1 MKCPFVVAVYFVCF
15 LVLLP
20 PSKLPAASDDF
31 LQRILLEQLEH
42 YPASLLT
49 IEEHGVGLITIGVTI
64 DDVYRE
70 NGFQPLWVSGKGPGK
85 QATVLLAVLKTADTE
100 GFNPEDYLLSPIEQY
115 WTANDAVSLARLD
128 ILLTLALGGYVADAQ
143 EGRINPCE
151 IDPKLFACARD
162 ANIDLVQLVEQALA
176 SPDLRRFLE
185 LQVPANER
193 YQGLRKA
200 LAHYRAV
207 AARGGWE
214 PIPEGK
220 TLRPAM
226 HDERV
231 PAIRKRLTITEDLKS
246 DELSSEIYDEKLR
259 EAVAHFQTRHGL
271 DVDGVLGKATRK
283 AMNIPVEALIRRT
296 VINMER
302 WRWLSHDL
310 GETRVEVNIAGFVLG
325 VFKRDSPELAMP
337 VIVGKLHHETPVF
350 SDMITYLEFN
360 PYWNIPP
367 SIAENEMLPELE
379 KDPHYL
385 AERTIRVFSSWEA
398 DAAELDSTSI
408 DWHELGDDIVRYKL
422 RQDPGPSNALGTVK
436 FVFPNKYNVYLH
448 DTPSHNLFGRS
459 QRAFSHGC
467 IRVSRPI
474 ELASY
479 LLGGEEKGWG
489 IDRIKEI
496 IASRERTVV
505 RLEEPVPVHI
515 AYRTVWLD
523 ADGSVHFREDVYGR
537 DKLLEEALF

>member
-1 MKCPFVVAVYFVCF
+1 
-15 LVLLP
+15 
-20 PSKLPAASDDF
+20 
-31 LQRILLEQLEH
+31 
-42 YPASLLT
+42 
-49 IEEHGVGLITIGVTI
+49 
-64 DDVYRE
+64 
-70 NGFQPLWVSGKGPGK
+70 
-85 QATVLLAVLKTADTE
+85 VLKAADAE
-100 GFNPEDYLLSPIEQY
+100 GLNPEEYLLSQIEQY
-115 WTANDAVSLARLD
+115 WPGNDAVSLARLD

-162 ANIDLVQLVEQALA
+162 ANIDLVQLVEQALS
-176 SPDLRRFLE
+176 SPDLRKFLA

-200 LAHYRAV
+200 LARYRAIG
-207 AARGGWE
+207 ARGGWE
-214 PIPEGK
+214 TIPVGK
-220 TLRPAM
+220 TLRLSM
-226 HDERV
+226 HEERV
-231 PAIRKRLTITEDLKS
+231 PAIRKRLAITEDLTS
-246 DELSSEIYDEKLR
+246 DDLSSEIYDEKLS

-283 AMNIPVEALIRRT
+283 AMNIPVETLIRRI
-296 VINMER
+296 VINLER

-310 GETRVEVNIAGFVLG
+310 GEIRVEVNIAGFVLG
-325 VFKRDSPELAMP
+325 VFKMGSIELAMP
-337 VIVGKLHHETPVF
+337 VIVGKLQHETPVF
-350 SDMITYLEFN
+350 SDMITYLEFS

-379 KDPHYL
+379 KDSRYL
-385 AERTIRVFSSWEA
+385 AERNIRVFSSWEA

-408 DWHELGDDIVRYKL
+408 GWNDIGDDIVRYKL
-422 RQDPGPSNALGTVK
+422 RQDPGPDNALGTVK
-436 FVFPNKYNVYLH
+436 FVFPNKHNVYLH
-448 DTPSHNLFGRS
+448 DTPAHNLFGRS

-467 IRVSRPI
+467 IRVSRPH
-474 ELASY
+474 ELASQ
-479 LLGGEEKGWG
+479 LLGGGKNGWG

-515 AYRTVWLD
+515 AYRTVWPD

-537 DKLLEEALF
+537 DRLLEEALF